1 MAASSRPP
9 CPPGGAPNPLETS
22 RIEPSRVAPTRLEET
37 RAGHSEPPGRRATL
51 SRPRRKTLGPVF
63 LIDKLLLIAGLLMI
77 LGILSSKFSA
87 RAGLPVLVLF
97 LGLGMLAGSEGV
109 GKIAFDNYEA
119 AHAIGTVALAS
130 ILFDGGLRTPLE
142 NLKSTWKPAS
152 LLATLGVFITSAVT
166 GVVAMYVLGLS
177 LLEGLLLGSI
187 VGSTDAAAVF
197 ALLRSAGVH
206 LRKRLAATLEVES
219 GANDP
224 MAIFLTVG
232 AIQVLSGEVSPGV
245 GVLIL
250 FLSQMGVGLGVG
262 YVLGKLS
269 VQLINRINLSA
280 AGLYPVL
287 TSACGVFTFGLAAA
301 LQGSG
306 FLAVYVAGIVLGNSK
321 LVYQKGTLLFHDGIA
336 WAGQISMFVV
346 LGLLSSPSAL
356 LAVAGPSLLV
366 AVALTFLARPV
377 AVLPL
382 LFPFKFTGRELTLIS
397 WVGLK
402 GAVPIILATYP
413 LMSELP
419 AGAQIFNVVF
429 FVVLISALVQG
440 GTLPWLAR
448 ALKLEEPPPPESPV
462 SIELMSLRDVDA
474 EIVDYL
480 VAPTSPAS
488 GRLLRDLALPEGAV
502 VAMLARDKQLIP
514 PRGSTEVRGGDHLY
528 IVVNKEAR
536 LPVDAVFARRR
547 GDGRTTLPAE
557 FPLRGTVSAADLED
571 MYGIRVGKSPGSTLE
586 QLIRQHTD
594 SVAVGTAVTLDG
606 VRLRVRELSEGR
618 ILSVGVALTE
628 EPSEEPTS

>member
-1 MAASSRPP
+1 M
-9 CPPGGAPNPLETS
+9 
-22 RIEPSRVAPTRLEET
+22 
-37 RAGHSEPPGRRATL
+37 
-51 SRPRRKTLGPVF
+51 F
-63 LIDKLLLIAGLLMI
+63 LIDKLLLLAGLLMI

-97 LGLGMLAGSEGV
+97 LGLGMLAGSDGI
-109 GKIAFDNYEA
+109 GKIAFDDYGL
-119 AHAIGTVALAS
+119 AHAIGTVALAF

-142 NLKSTWKPAS
+142 NLKLAWKPSAA
-152 LLATLGVFITSAVT
+152 LATLGVFVTSAVT
-166 GVVAMYVLGLS
+166 GLVAMYVLDLS

-206 LRKRLAATLEVES
+206 LRKRLGATLEIES

-232 AIQVLSGEVSPGV
+232 LIQVLTGEMPFGPG
-245 GVLIL
+245 LLLL
-250 FLSQMGVGLGVG
+250 FLLQMGVGLTVG
-262 YVLGKLS
+262 LVVGKLS
-269 VQLINRINLSA
+269 VRLINRINLAA

-287 TSACGVFTFGLAAA
+287 TAACGVFAFGAAAA

-321 LVYQKGTLLFHDGIA
+321 LVFQKGTLLFHDGIA
-336 WAGQISMFVV
+336 WAGQIAMFVV
-346 LGLLSSPSAL
+346 LGLLSFPRAL
-356 LAVAGPSLLV
+356 LEVAGPSLLV
-366 AVALTFLARPV
+366 ALALTFLARPL

-382 LFPFKFTGRELTLIS
+382 LIPFKFTARELTLVS

-413 LMSELP
+413 MMAKLP
-419 AGAQIFNVVF
+419 AGPTIFNVVF

-448 ALKLEEPPPPESPV
+448 RLGLEEPPPPEAPLSLE
-462 SIELMSLRDVDA
+462 IMSLRDVDA
-474 EIVDYL
+474 EIIDYL
-480 VAPTSPAS
+480 VAERSPAA

-502 VAMLARDKQLIP
+502 VAMIARDKTLIP
-514 PRGSTEVRGGDHLY
+514 PRGSTAVQSGDHLFV
-528 IVVNKEAR
+528 VVNAESR
-536 LPVDAVFARRR
+536 SPVDAVFARRHGEPR
-547 GDGRTTLPAE
+547 PVLRAE
-557 FPLRGTVSAADLED
+557 FPLRGTATVADLAEV
-571 MYGIRVGKSPGSTLE
+571 YGIRLGEAPEQTLE
-586 QLIRQHTD
+586 QLVRRGAAEI
-594 SVAVGTAVTLDG
+594 AVGTTVTVEG

-618 ILSVGVALTE
+618 VLSVGLALLE
-628 EPSEEPTS
+628 ERSAEARV

>member
-1 MAASSRPP
+1 M
-9 CPPGGAPNPLETS
+9 
-22 RIEPSRVAPTRLEET
+22 
-37 RAGHSEPPGRRATL
+37 
-51 SRPRRKTLGPVF
+51 F

-97 LGLGMLAGSEGV
+97 LGLGMLAGSDGI
-109 GKIAFDNYEA
+109 GKIAFDNYEV
-119 AHAIGTVALAS
+119 AHAIGTVALAF

-142 NLKSTWKPAS
+142 NLKIAWKPSAI
-152 LLATLGVFITSAVT
+152 LATLGVFITSAVT
-166 GVVAMYVLGLS
+166 GVVAMYVLDLS

-206 LRKRLAATLEVES
+206 LRKRLGATLEIES

-232 AIQVLSGEVSPGV
+232 LIQVLTGAMPVGPG
-245 GVLIL
+245 LLLL
-250 FLSQMGVGLGVG
+250 FLLQMGVGLAVG
-262 YVLGKLS
+262 YSVGKLS
-269 VQLINRINLSA
+269 VRLINRINLGA

-287 TSACGVFTFGLAAA
+287 TAACGVFAFGLATA

-321 LVYQKGTLLFHDGIA
+321 LVFQRGTLLFHDGIA
-336 WAGQISMFVV
+336 WAGQIAMFVV
-346 LGLLSSPSAL
+346 LGLLSYPRAL
-356 LAVAGPSLLV
+356 FAVAGPSLLV
-366 AVALTFLARPV
+366 AVALTFLARPI

-382 LFPFKFTGRELTLIS
+382 LVPFKFTGRELTLIS

-413 LMSELP
+413 LMSNLP
-419 AGAQIFNVVF
+419 AGAKIFNVVF

-448 ALKLEEPPPPESPV
+448 ALKLEEPPPPEPPLSLE
-462 SIELMSLRDVDA
+462 IMSLRDVDA
-474 EIVDYL
+474 EIIDYL
-480 VAPTSPAS
+480 VAEGCPAS

-502 VAMLARDKQLIP
+502 VAMIARGKTLIP
-514 PRGSTEVRGGDHLY
+514 PRGSTEVRSGDHLF
-528 IVVNKEAR
+528 IVVNHESR
-536 LPVDAVFARRR
+536 GPVDAVFARCR
-547 GDGRTTLPAE
+547 GEERTLPGVE
-557 FPLRGTVSAADLED
+557 FPLRGTVSLED
-571 MYGIRVGKSPGSTLE
+571 LAEMYGLRLSESPESTLE
-586 QLIRQHTD
+586 QLVRRRA
-594 SVAVGTAVTLDG
+594 SNVAVGTTVTVDG

-618 ILSVGVALTE
+618 ILSVGLALE
-628 EPSEEPTS
+628 EELDAEELNAEQPRERGRCEAGSRGGSYS